1 LFVNRSGGAKTNGGD
16 SAVRRLAS
24 VADLPRDS

>member
-1 LFVNRSGGAKTNGGD
+1 LRKVYNGM

-24 VADLPRDS
+24 VVPMSIDRPTE